1 VSSGPALDTLQLMNA
16 RDLELAIDRDAE
28 VPMGV
33 QLAWGLRAR
42 VEDGTVRAGARLP
55 GLREVAEATG
65 LNINTVRAA
74 YQRLDQ
80 EGLIESR
87 QGSGTFVV
95 EIADAPPSARAIAA
109 NAAREA
115 RETGVDLRA
124 VAAALY
130 VARDAESKRVEGDSA
145 RRRELRSQIAVLER
159 AIGELEAE
167 HPGIAPT
174 PPRGRD
180 DPGPSLLSAPEL
192 ERVRAVL
199 VRRLASVQEAIDT
212 HLAGAEAGPVASA
225 RRQTRATSLR
235 PAVKPAPKPATR
247 SAARGETKRG
257 RRKPAKR
264 ERPSRQPGTVRP
276 AGAEA

>member
-95 EIADAPPSARAIAA
+95 EIARAPSSARAIAA

-145 RRRELRSQIAVLER
+145 RRRELRSQIAALER

-199 VRRLASVQEAIDT
+199 VRRLASVQEAIDAY
-212 HLAGAEAGPVASA
+212 LADAEASAVASA
-225 RRQTRATSLR
+225 RRQPRATSLR

-247 SAARGETKRG
+247 SAARGATKRG
-257 RRKPAKR
+257 RRKPPKQ
-264 ERPSRQPGTVRP
+264 ERPRPQPGTVRP